1 MRDRVFAAA
10 RALGYEPNIL
20 GQNLRRGSTRTIGL
34 LVPDISNPLFS
45 EFALGAEGRL
55 NEEGYALLITNSH
68 GIPDNDETNLKLL
81 RQRVD
86 GLLLAIS
93 DETDKT
99 TLARLNSLDRPF
111 VLLDRDIPGLNR
123 PSVRWD
129 HASGVH
135 AIATYLMDLLHKRI
149 AMIDGNPQVRPPRIR
164 SEALLSASSGRP
176 DVSIRIYN
184 GTFTPEHGEAT
195 TERLLAGKNPPTAII
210 AGSSQILVGM
220 LRAIRR
226 ANLRIPEDISLVS
239 IERAPMLEF
248 IDPPIANID
257 RDFLHFGRI
266 ATEVLLHLVDGD
278 SADEVILPVSFDPGA
293 SCASPG
299 DRLAGS

>member
-1 MRDRVFAAA
+1 MRDRVFAAV

-55 NEEGYALLITNSH
+55 NEEGYALLIANSH
-68 GIPDNDETNLKLL
+68 GISDNDETNLKLL

-86 GLLLAIS
+86 GLLLAVS

-111 VLLDRDIPGLNR
+111 VLLDRDIPGLDR

-129 HASGVH
+129 HASGVR
-135 AIATYLMDLLHKRI
+135 AVAKYLMDLGHRRI
-149 AMIDGNPQVRPPRIR
+149 AMIDGNPHVRPTRIR
-164 SEALLSASSGRP
+164 SEALLSACSDRP
-176 DVSIRIYN
+176 GVRIEIHC
-184 GTFTPEHGEAT
+184 GTFTPEHGEVT
-195 TERLLAGKNPPTAII
+195 TDRLRGEKDPPTAII
-210 AGSSQILVGM
+210 AGSSQILVGV

-226 ANLRIPEDISLVS
+226 ANLRIPAEISLVS

-257 RDFLHFGRI
+257 RDFLHFGRV

-278 SADEVILPVSFDPGA
+278 PADEVVLPVSFDPGA
-293 SCASPG
+293 SCARPS
-299 DRLAGS
+299 DRLVRS